1 MCTSFHFVLEYLH
14 ALDQHHRDV
23 SSHHW
28 IRPRCIQ
35 LLQGTVSPTRLSP
48 LSSRLQ
54 LSRLRIRHHL
64 CGFDLNL
71 TYPQV
76 GTFPTLNLTSG
87 LRATLGAD
95 GTSSRAAASLKAA
108 FANELAARKR
118 TSRNSPGVS
127 ERLRKRSEW
136 KRDLSGRANGTIDPW
151 YGCDVFDEMR
161 DYALNFTFPWC
172 KRRHS
177 TVRLSYVDIHL

>member
-1 MCTSFHFVLEYLH
+1 MTKMYSITSRNSKCY
-14 ALDQHHRDV
+14 
-23 SSHHW
+23 S
-28 IRPRCIQ
+28 
-35 LLQGTVSPTRLSP
+35 LSTIKP
-48 LSSRLQ
+48 GSYNTC
-54 LSRLRIRHHL
+54 RHHL

-87 LRATLGAD
+87 LRASLGAA

-108 FANELAARKR
+108 FARELAARQR
-118 TSRNSPGVS
+118 TSRDSLDVS
-127 ERLRKRSEW
+127 ERLQKRSEW
-136 KRDLSGRANGTIDPW
+136 KRDLSGRANGTLDPW

-172 KRRHS
+172 KRRS
-177 TVRLSYVDIHL
+177 SVRLSSADTRF

>member
-1 MCTSFHFVLEYLH
+1 MYSITSRHSKCYSFSTIKLESYN
-14 ALDQHHRDV
+14 A
-23 SSHHW
+23 
-28 IRPRCIQ
+28 C
-35 LLQGTVSPTRLSP
+35 
-48 LSSRLQ
+48 
-54 LSRLRIRHHL
+54 RHHL

-87 LRATLGAD
+87 LRATLGAA

-108 FANELAARKR
+108 FMNELAARQH
-118 TSRNSPGVS
+118 TSPNILDAS
-127 ERLRKRSEW
+127 ERLHKRSEW

-172 KRRHS
+172 KRRS
-177 TVRLSYVDIHL
+177 SVRLSSADTRL